1 VTAPRALCWRTLV
14 RKLTRS
20 IRMIGW
26 ALVATFNASI
36 IAATAGLPPPPPN
49 HCNDFAGVIRPETVA
64 RLNRELVQFERE
76 TSNQIIVAIYQRLPA
91 QSAPD
96 EYAVRLAQHWQVG
109 RKDRKNGAVLF
120 AFQESHDL
128 RIVTGYGLEGTLPD
142 ALCKRILETE
152 IIPRFRTGNFDAGL
166 TAGVHAMMAATRG
179 EYRGSNQNR
188 AAADGA
194 GPVSASSR
202 FIQLIFLIAII
213 VLVMRFNRRNVVYG
227 RSGRRPWG
235 GGWSVG
241 GGGGGGSSGGSFSG
255 GGGSFGGGGAGGKW

>member
-1 VTAPRALCWRTLV
+1 MTAPRALCWRTLV

-194 GPVSASSR
+194 GPLVLQHTKLGLPIFSPPFPTCSLKN
-202 FIQLIFLIAII
+202 QLHRLLVLVEWPVALEVLSFLKWVVGCLIAI
-213 VLVMRFNRRNVVYG
+213 N
-227 RSGRRPWG
+227 
-235 GGWSVG
+235 
-241 GGGGGGSSGGSFSG
+241 
-255 GGGSFGGGGAGGKW
+255 